1 MPPTSEAAE
10 FSRRLLTTAL
20 GLSPDSSL
28 ENLVAFLDSTSC
40 LRSLKMP
47 DIDLASETAVC
58 FFVNV
63 YHSLLQHALLLLGPP
78 TKSSVTH
85 FMRCVCY
92 EIGNDVFSLAE
103 LEYCVIRGRLSAPQ
117 SSRSFFVEPSKSSAD
132 AFRFYA
138 LGAVDARVNFV
149 LHTGLKSN
157 PVGVHVL
164 DHRTPLGGQLNE
176 ASTAHVQASIMVDS
190 KKRVVHLP
198 EIYKAYRG
206 DFGGNDPLKFL
217 LRFLEK
223 KEWEAVSWLIAE
235 PGGVAIKYSHTH
247 GDFQTFLA
255 PAEGRGSG

>member
-1 MPPTSEAAE
+1 
-10 FSRRLLTTAL
+10 
-20 GLSPDSSL
+20 
-28 ENLVAFLDSTSC
+28 
-40 LRSLKMP
+40 
-47 DIDLASETAVC
+47 
-58 FFVNV
+58 
-63 YHSLLQHALLLLGPP
+63 
-78 TKSSVTH
+78 
-85 FMRCVCY
+85 MRCVCY
-92 EIGNDVFSLAE
+92 EIGNDVFSLSE

-157 PVGVHVL
+157 PVGTRKRSKRRQHDGDSLTPRPTPTHPFAGVHVL

-235 PGGVAIKYSHTH
+235 PGGVAIKYERARAA
-247 GDFQTFLA
+247 Q
-255 PAEGRGSG
+255 